1 MSKPNTPRVIPRVA
15 RFAIASG
22 GVYVL
27 LSLTAQQAD
36 AATGGLLPGLTD
48 VAGSIVTSATGS
60 VTGSAPAVAQ
70 APAAANQAVS
80 AVSAGLS
87 RQSAALSQGQALPPP
102 AVSVARAATGTAA
115 ATVTRAASVTQAA
128 SITAGATVTR
138 AASVTP
144 TVSTTSQAPAPAE
157 SAAVPA
163 SRAAAPTGAAV
174 SHSPAP
180 VTGMV
185 KIRAMSNT
193 AKASAPAA
201 AEPAPV
207 VPAALTRPPA
217 TPIKN
222 PIADIL
228 APFTGMP
235 PWLVD
240 ILLATGLVVAAAYGT
255 EPVLVLA
262 RRRRQR
268 GGQSTQGRG

>member
-1 MSKPNTPRVIPRVA
+1 MSKPNTRRVIPRVA

-22 GVYVL
+22 GVYML
-27 LSLTAQQAD
+27 LSLPAQEAD
-36 AATGGLLPGLTD
+36 AATGGPLSGLTD
-48 VAGSIVTSATGS
+48 AAGSIVTSATGS
-60 VTGSAPAVAQ
+60 VTGPAPAVAQ

-87 RQSAALSQGQALPPP
+87 RQSAALSQGQALPTVTVPV
-102 AVSVARAATGTAA
+102 VSVARAATGT
-115 ATVTRAASVTQAA
+115 VTRAASV
-128 SITAGATVTR
+128 TAGATVTR
-138 AASVTP
+138 AVSVTP
-144 TVSTTSQAPAPAE
+144 TVSTTSQAPAPAGP
-157 SAAVPA
+157 AAVPA
-163 SRAAAPTGAAV
+163 SRAEAPTGAAV

-180 VTGMV
+180 VTGMT
-185 KIRAMSNT
+185 KIRAMSNA

-207 VPAALTRPPA
+207 VPAALTRPPT
-217 TPIKN
+217 TPINN
-222 PIADIL
+222 PVAEVL

-262 RRRRQR
+262 RRRQQR
-268 GGQSTQGRG
+268 GGQSTQRRG